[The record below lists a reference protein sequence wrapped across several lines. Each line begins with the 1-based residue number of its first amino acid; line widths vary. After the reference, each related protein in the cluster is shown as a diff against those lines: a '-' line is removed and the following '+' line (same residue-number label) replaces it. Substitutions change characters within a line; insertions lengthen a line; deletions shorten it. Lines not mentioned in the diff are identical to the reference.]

1 MPIYEF
7 TCPGCGHEFE
17 KLVLRASRLRRVAC
31 PSCGA
36 GEVERRLSLFGV
48 GGGAAA
54 SAGRGAGSG
63 PTHSG
68 G

>member
-7 TCPGCGHEFE
+7 TCPGCGHDFE
-17 KLVLRASRLRRVAC
+17 KLIMGASRLGRVAC

-36 GEVERRLSLFGV
+36 EEVERRLSLFGV